1 MEARLEF
8 FPVEVE
14 LATKRLDGMRLVQ
27 IRVEVCPDILYQLN
41 ILSLH
46 ISERFTLLS
55 RSKH

>member
-1 MEARLEF
+1 MEAGLEF

-46 ISERFTLLS
+46 I
-55 RSKH
+55 